1 MGSLAISPGWAFSVG
16 TRKDVAVA
24 TTDELSNPSKYFIS
38 QTGGNIATAA
48 ESNKDPE
55 GCILNA
61 ICPDVILEYVMHD
74 KKAIESFILDAPGA
88 AERER
93 PFLAYSIT

>member
-1 MGSLAISPGWAFSVG
+1 M
-16 TRKDVAVA
+16 
-24 TTDELSNPSKYFIS
+24 
-38 QTGGNIATAA
+38 ATAA

-74 KKAIESFILDAPGA
+74 KKAIESFILDDWRPRK
-88 AERER
+88 EEP